1 MQSLKAINLILS
13 VLFCITI
20 LTGSNNNIFAQS
32 GSASAEAVPSDSAA
46 TAGGNIDVEII
57 IDVSGVQAP
66 DNLLGSFD
74 GVLIWDAT
82 ILNYQSNSGSLAGFT
97 GVVNTDSIALGK
109 LIFNGA
115 NATGA
120 GGRITVLMVSFSV
133 LRTDFESME
142 LNLQF
147 DAMAAAITFANL
159 LPILNIDNGVITD
172 VTENTTSDRLPETF
186 DLLPNYPNPFNPETI
201 INYQIQEQSH
211 VTLKIYNFVGQELFT
226 LVDEKKDRGFYSVNF
241 GARNLAS
248 GVYLY
253 TLKAGEFIETRKM
266 VLLR

>member
-1 MQSLKAINLILS
+1 VQSLKAINLILS
-13 VLFCITI
+13 VLFCTTI

-32 GSASAEAVPSDSAA
+32 GSASAETVPSDSAA
-46 TAGGNIDVEII
+46 TAGGNIDVDII

-115 NATGA
+115 NATGV

-133 LRTDFESME
+133 VIPCQFIGSLRFAEGSILLTP
-142 LNLQF
+142 LNV
-147 DAMAAAITFANL
+147 ANQM
-159 LPILNIDNGVITD
+159 LPLVSSNMDLTTLFISPSVI
-172 VTENTTSDRLPETF
+172 S
-186 DLLPNYPNPFNPETI
+186 
-201 INYQIQEQSH
+201 
-211 VTLKIYNFVGQELFT
+211 
-226 LVDEKKDRGFYSVNF
+226 
-241 GARNLAS
+241 
-248 GVYLY
+248 
-253 TLKAGEFIETRKM
+253 
-266 VLLR
+266 